1 MTHTFAITNQKGGVG
16 KTTTSINVAASLA
29 FNKKKVLFVDLDPQG
44 NGTMGCGI
52 EKNDCLLTMYDV
64 LLGYT
69 DINQAKLYSE
79 SGKFDVLPSN
89 ADLTA
94 AEVELLQV
102 PNKEYTLKNSLELVE
117 SNYDFILID
126 CPPSLNMLTVNA
138 MAASHGVIIPIQCE
152 YFALEGLSALMNTVA
167 QVGQALNP
175 KIVIEGLVR
184 TMYDPR
190 NSLTNQVS
198 DQLKQH
204 FGNRVYE
211 TVIPRNVRLAEAPSH
226 GEPILSYDPQS
237 KGSLAYLK
245 LAEEILKKTQGVFT
259 PDETRVSEETL

>member
-1 MTHTFAITNQKGGVG
+1 M
-16 KTTTSINVAASLA
+16 
-29 FNKKKVLFVDLDPQG
+29 
-44 NGTMGCGI
+44 
-52 EKNDCLLTMYDV
+52 
-64 LLGYT
+64 
-69 DINQAKLYSE
+69 
-79 SGKFDVLPSN
+79 
-89 ADLTA
+89 
-94 AEVELLQV
+94 LQV
-102 PNKEYTLKNSLELVE
+102 PNKEYALKNSLELVE

-167 QVGQALNP
+167 QVGQVLNP

-245 LAEEILKKTQGVFT
+245 LAEEILKKTQGVFYSRR
-259 PDETRVSEETL
+259 DKSFGRNALRKYFL